1 MTCSSKLYGGQKKNK
16 QQRKPASQR
25 KRVGG
30 QEPNTQ
36 EPLNTEEPKPPAAPV
51 NTDES
56 TKPAAPVSE
65 IVAETGDVLKNVAEK
80 VENNTNTNVPTESQD
95 KSAVAPPSVFSFGNV
110 SLGKIFGFG
119 GKRKTQAKQ
128 NKRRQR
134 KTQKAGNQKT
144 IIGRIYSK
152 TCIHCIKMEQAWK
165 KLDKMIKQRRG
176 NIEIK
181 NVEASEMGQQLPV
194 LNQRFLGGSDKQLEI
209 QGGFPTLFK
218 IKDNQVEYYGGE
230 RTAEAMF
237 DWASR

>member
-16 QQRKPASQR
+16 QQRKPVSQR

-30 QEPNTQ
+30 EGEESVKPEESTKPQEPV
-36 EPLNTEEPKPPAAPV
+36 NTEEP
-51 NTDES
+51 

-65 IVAETGDVLKNVAEK
+65 IVNGVQTAVSNVTQPQANSAE
-80 VENNTNTNVPTESQD
+80 VPT
-95 KSAVAPPSVFSFGNV
+95 SVF
-110 SLGKIFGFG
+110 GKITSWFKSG

-152 TCIHCIKMEQAWK
+152 TCIHCIAMEQAWK
-165 KLDKMIKQRRG
+165 KLDKMIQQHGG
-176 NIEIK
+176 NIEMK
-181 NVEASEMGQQLPV
+181 NVEASEMGQQLSE
-194 LNQRFLGGSDKQLEI
+194 LNQRFLGGSDKQVEI

-218 IKDNQVEYYGGE
+218 IKNKEVEYYGGE

>member
-16 QQRKPASQR
+16 QPRKQASQR

-30 QEPNTQ
+30 QEPVKPEKSTKPQ
-36 EPLNTEEPKPPAAPV
+36 EPVNTEESKP
-51 NTDES
+51 
-56 TKPAAPVSE
+56 PVSE
-65 IVAETGDVLKNVAEK
+65 IMKQTGDVLKNV
-80 VENNTNTNVPTESQD
+80 VNNTNTNVPTETQD
-95 KSAVAPPSVFSFGNV
+95 KPTEDTPSIFNFSSWFTP
-110 SLGKIFGFG
+110 STSG

-165 KLDKMIKQRRG
+165 KLDKMIQQHGG
-176 NIEIK
+176 NIEMK
-181 NVEASEMGQQLPV
+181 NVEESEMGQQLSE
-194 LNQRFLGGSDKQLEI
+194 LNQRFLGGSDKQVEI

-218 IKDNQVEYYGGE
+218 IKDKEVEYYGGE

>member
-16 QQRKPASQR
+16 QQRKPVSQR

-30 QEPNTQ
+30 EGEEPS
-36 EPLNTEEPKPPAAPV
+36 NTEEPKPPAAPV
-51 NTDES
+51 NMEES

-65 IVAETGDVLKNVAEK
+65 IVDQTGKVLQNVVGNDTQPQSK
-80 VENNTNTNVPTESQD
+80 PTE
-95 KSAVAPPSVFSFGNV
+95 APTTVF
-110 SLGKIFGFG
+110 GKIGNFLGFG

-152 TCIHCIKMEQAWK
+152 TCIHCIKMEKAWK
-165 KLDKMIKQRRG
+165 KLDKMIKQHGG
-176 NIEIK
+176 NIEMK
-181 NVEASEMGQQLPV
+181 NVEASEMGQQLPE
-194 LNQRFLGGSDKQLEI
+194 LNQRFLGGSDKQVEI

>member
-16 QQRKPASQR
+16 QPRKQASQR

-30 QEPNTQ
+30 EGEEPS
-36 EPLNTEEPKPPAAPV
+36 NTEEPKPPAAPV
-51 NTDES
+51 NMEES

-65 IVAETGDVLKNVAEK
+65 IVDQTGKVLQNVVGNDTQPQAK
-80 VENNTNTNVPTESQD
+80 PTEETTSIFNISSWF
-95 KSAVAPPSVFSFGNV
+95 KS
-110 SLGKIFGFG
+110 G

-152 TCIHCIKMEQAWK
+152 TCIHCIAMEKAWK
-165 KLDKMIKQRRG
+165 KLDKMIQQHGG
-176 NIEIK
+176 NIEMK
-181 NVEASEMGQQLPV
+181 NVEASEMGQQLSE
-194 LNQRFLGGSDKQLEI
+194 LNQRFLGGSDKRVEI

-218 IKDNQVEYYGGE
+218 IKDKEVEYYGGE

>member
-30 QEPNTQ
+30 EG
-36 EPLNTEEPKPPAAPV
+36 EESVKPEESTNLPEPV
-51 NTDES
+51 NMDES

-65 IVAETGDVLKNVAEK
+65 IVNGVQAAVGNV
-80 VENNTNTNVPTESQD
+80 TQPQD
-95 KSAVAPPSVFSFGNV
+95 KSAKEPTSIFNFSSWFK
-110 SLGKIFGFG
+110 SG

-152 TCIHCIKMEQAWK
+152 TCIHCIAMEKAWK
-165 KLDKMIKQRRG
+165 KLDKMIQQHGG
-176 NIEIK
+176 NIEMK
-181 NVEASEMGQQLPV
+181 NVEASEMGQQLSE
-194 LNQRFLGGSDKQLEI
+194 LNQRFLGGSDKQVEV

-218 IKDNQVEYYGGE
+218 IKDKEVEYYGGE